1 MDSFL
6 VPFVFACVDV
16 PTLYPALRDASRLAI
31 CTVGNHLFLVN
42 TRSQSRAIGEV
53 VALVALLSGIALSPE
68 LLGRYRR
75 HSKNRDPASVFHVR
89 TPWFLASLPTPA
101 SHASDP
107 LAPYCYAL
115 FSWHLI
121 CPPGWH
127 PTAPHDS
134 WHLHCWVAPLAG

>member
-6 VPFVFACVDV
+6 VPFVFARVDV
-16 PTLYPALRDASRLAI
+16 PTLYPALRDASRLAT
-31 CTVGNHLFLVN
+31 CTVGNPLFLVN
-42 TRSQSRAIGEV
+42 TQSQSRAIGEV

-68 LLGRYRR
+68 LLGRHGR
-75 HSKNRDPASVFHVR
+75 HSKNRDPVSVLRVR
-89 TPWFLASLPTPA
+89 TSWFLASLPTPA

-107 LAPYCYAL
+107 LAPYSYAL

-127 PTAPHDS
+127 PTATHDS